1 MVNASFLNEKN
12 RELKCLKLKGS
23 KTFKLRQKMSKL
35 PNNNNDDDDDDD
47 DIGKSTSGLEARTD
61 LSFQSKELSVFV

>member
-1 MVNASFLNEKN
+1 MVNASFLHEKN

-35 PNNNNDDDDDDD
+35 PNNNNDDDDDD
-47 DIGKSTSGLEARTD
+47 IGKSTSGLEARTD